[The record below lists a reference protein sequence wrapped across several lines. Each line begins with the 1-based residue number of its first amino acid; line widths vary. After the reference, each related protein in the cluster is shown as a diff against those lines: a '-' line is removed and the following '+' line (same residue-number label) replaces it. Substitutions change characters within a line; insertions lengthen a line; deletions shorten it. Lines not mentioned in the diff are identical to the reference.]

1 MFCLQYIV
9 CACLVVDG
17 GCGIH
22 VFNDERSAVLV
33 FIYNAASQSGR
44 LVLLVLPEGQ

>member
-1 MFCLQYIV
+1 M
-9 CACLVVDG
+9 DG

-44 LVLLVLPEGQ
+44 LVLLATGRPIGAND